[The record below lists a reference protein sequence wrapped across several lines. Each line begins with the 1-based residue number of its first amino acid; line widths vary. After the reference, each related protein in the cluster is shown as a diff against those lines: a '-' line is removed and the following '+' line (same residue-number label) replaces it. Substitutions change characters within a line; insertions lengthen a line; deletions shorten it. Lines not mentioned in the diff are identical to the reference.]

1 MVMLYDE
8 GADVWPRSTD
18 FHARLQSAMLTQGGA
33 KIPLEACLEDI
44 CGTLKCVVAQALPQK
59 NVNKPYNPTRT
70 RIDPTL
76 NKCQIN
82 YKQALNQ
89 A

>member
-18 FHARLQSAMLTQGGA
+18 FHARLQSAVLTQGGA

-44 CGTLKCVVAQALPQK
+44 CGTLKCVEPQTLPPPK
-59 NVNKPYNPTRT
+59 TLTNHITRPEPELT
-70 RIDPTL
+70 QP
-76 NKCQIN
+76 
-82 YKQALNQ
+82 
-89 A
+89 